1 VEANR
6 AANPRVFGSV
16 ARGKIPR
23 TLGVAVDVV
32 ITGAGRDRVRLE
44 VAWNT
49 IHDDLATFAG
59 AVRAAL
65 TGPASSEQ

>member
-1 VEANR
+1 
-6 AANPRVFGSV
+6 
-16 ARGKIPR
+16 
-23 TLGVAVDVV
+23 VV
-32 ITGAGRDRVRLE
+32 IAGAGRDRVRLE

-49 IHDDLATFAG
+49 IHDDLPTFAG